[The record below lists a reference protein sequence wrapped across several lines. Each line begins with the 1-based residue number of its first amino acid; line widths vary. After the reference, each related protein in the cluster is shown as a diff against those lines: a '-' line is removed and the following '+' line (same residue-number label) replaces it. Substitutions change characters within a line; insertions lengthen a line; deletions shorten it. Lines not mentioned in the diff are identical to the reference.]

1 MRALFHGI
9 LLVHKMTLNMVAFQE
24 DLMRIAAAVFAL
36 LAGLTALWAAD
47 PEGAIRDAE
56 KGWANAVTARDFQAL
71 DKIFGDKLIYAHA
84 TGAIESKEQYLG
96 RLRSGAQ
103 KYDSIVHESI
113 RVVAYGDSAVSHAIL
128 RMTGIS
134 NGKPF
139 NDHVMA
145 MHMWEKQGGSWRLV
159 AHQTTKLTE

>member
-1 MRALFHGI
+1 
-9 LLVHKMTLNMVAFQE
+9 MVAFQE
-24 DLMRIAAAVFAL
+24 DLMRTAAGLFIL
-36 LAGLTALWAAD
+36 LAFATALGAAD
-47 PEGAIRDAE
+47 PEAAIRDAE
-56 KGWANAVTARDFQAL
+56 KGWANAVVARDFQAL

-103 KYDSIVHESI
+103 KYDTIVHESM
-113 RVVAYGDSAVSHAIL
+113 RVVPYGDSAVSHSIL

-145 MHMWEKQGGSWRLV
+145 LHLWEKQAGSWRLV
-159 AHQTTKLTE
+159 AHQTTKLAE